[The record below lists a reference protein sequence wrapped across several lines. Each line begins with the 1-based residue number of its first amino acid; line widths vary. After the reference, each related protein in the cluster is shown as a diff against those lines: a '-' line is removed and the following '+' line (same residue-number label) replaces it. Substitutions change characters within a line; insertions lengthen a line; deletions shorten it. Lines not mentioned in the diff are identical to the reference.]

1 MTPNEARPRHVPPR
15 SKSAPPPTV
24 PPPVVS
30 GRWLLGAIGLTLLAA
45 VLCAWGALCLLFWQ
59 GSWQLLYHP
68 TTVIARTPASVG
80 LAFDSVK
87 FAATETGEL
96 QLQGWWIP
104 AAPSA
109 SPAPLDLSTRYT
121 VLYLHDKDGDLADT
135 VDALARLHAAGV
147 NVFAFD
153 YRGYGQSE
161 FARPSETRWQEDAAW
176 ALQYLEGT
184 RHTAPASI
192 VLAGTG
198 LGGNLALE
206 VAAQH
211 PELAGL
217 VLDSPLQAPMKAV
230 FEDGRAHMVPAH
242 LLVSDRYDLNA
253 SAAALRIPSLWI
265 VSQPPEA
272 YGNVSAPKTLAQS
285 APSQDAADAVARWL
299 AGLPPR
305 QWIQHSMIFKGRPAI
320 LPPAPESRQEPPF
333 HFQQLFGALVRL
345 EDINVSI

>member
-1 MTPNEARPRHVPPR
+1 MMPNKARPQLVRPR
-15 SKSAPPPTV
+15 SHSAPSRTVAPT
-24 PPPVVS
+24 VVS

-45 VLCAWGALCLLFWQ
+45 ILCAWGALCLLFWQ

-68 TTVIARTPASVG
+68 TTAIARTPASVG
-80 LAFDSVK
+80 FAFDSVQ

-96 QLQGWWIP
+96 QFQGWWIP
-104 AAPSA
+104 ATPSA
-109 SPAPLDLSTRYT
+109 SPAPLNSSTRYT

-153 YRGYGQSE
+153 YRGYGQSQ

-192 VLAGTG
+192 ILAGAG

-217 VLDSPLQAPMKAV
+217 ILDSPLQAPLKAV

-242 LLVSDRYDLNA
+242 LLVRDRYDLNA
-253 SAAALRIPSLWI
+253 PALALRIPSLWI
-265 VSQPPEA
+265 VSLQPEA
-272 YGNVSAPKTLAQS
+272 YSNVSAPKTLAQS
-285 APSQDAADAVARWL
+285 VPSQDAADAS
-299 AGLPPR
+299 LPP
-305 QWIQHSMIFKGRPAI
+305 G
-320 LPPAPESRQEPPF
+320 
-333 HFQQLFGALVRL
+333 
-345 EDINVSI
+345 